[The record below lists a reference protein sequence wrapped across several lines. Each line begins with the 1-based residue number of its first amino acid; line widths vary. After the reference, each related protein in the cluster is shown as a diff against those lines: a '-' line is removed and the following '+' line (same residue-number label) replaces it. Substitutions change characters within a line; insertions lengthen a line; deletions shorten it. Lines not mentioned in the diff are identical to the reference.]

1 MEQQDLAQAQVAY
14 ADTTAQYLVA
24 VVLTPN
30 MTARQV
36 LQTSG
41 LLEKLPEDMPLV
53 VGVYGHK
60 LEDLDAYLVQA
71 GDRLEIYRPLTRDPM
86 LVRRKRAEAYPV
98 GRLKRKLR

>member
-1 MEQQDLAQAQVAY
+1 MEQQAAQVAY
-14 ADTTAQYLVA
+14 ADATGQYLVSVA
-24 VVLTPN
+24 LTAD
-30 MTARQV
+30 MTARQA
-36 LQTSG
+36 LQASG
-41 LLEKLPEDMPLV
+41 LLEKLPADMPLV

-60 LEDLDAYLVQA
+60 LEDLDTYLVQA